1 MVTNY
6 NNKEEETNVKL
17 IALILAFKI
26 KNNNRQED
34 EITSFFFPRKV
45 QKFRVLLKRD
55 GKKIFNND
63 ILK

>member
-55 GKKIFNND
+55 GKKIFKND

>member
-1 MVTNY
+1 MVSNY